1 MKREEKK
8 IDIAVIGG
16 GASGLAAAI
25 SAAKLGTERENPLHI
40 TILERQDRVAKKLL
54 ATGNGRCNFTNIGAE
69 ERNYHGRDVGF
80 MIPAMTRFNPLSNI
94 HFFL

>member
-1 MKREEKK
+1 MKFLMGKRNYETRRKK

-54 ATGNGRCNFTNIGAE
+54 ATGTGAATL
-69 ERNYHGRDVGF
+69 RTLAQKNAIITAV
-80 MIPAMTRFNPLSNI
+80 M
-94 HFFL
+94 